1 MMLIKYATY
10 DDYVKTQIEWS
21 VKKRNVIWVE
31 NRSLDMIIDYIK
43 RTKIKSPY
51 MLCHGVRNG
60 YEVDYIKKNIPD
72 INIIGTEI
80 SEKTAGGNENIIQ
93 WDFHEV
99 KREWVDNIDFIYSNS
114 LDHSYDPDKCI
125 KAWMRCLKKTGVC
138 FVEWSV
144 SHAKPSTESDCFIA
158 SLAEYLKLFNK
169 YKVKTLGITS
179 KRKMILITK

>member
-10 DDYVKTQIEWS
+10 EDYVKTQVEWS

-60 YEVDYIKKNIPD
+60 YEVDYIIKNIPD

-80 SEKTAGGNENIIQ
+80 S
-93 WDFHEV
+93 
-99 KREWVDNIDFIYSNS
+99 DNIDFIYSNS